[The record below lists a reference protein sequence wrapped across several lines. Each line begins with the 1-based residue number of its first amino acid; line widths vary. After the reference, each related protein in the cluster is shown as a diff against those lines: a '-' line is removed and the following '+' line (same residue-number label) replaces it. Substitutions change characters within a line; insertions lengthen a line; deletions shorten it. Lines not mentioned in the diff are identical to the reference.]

1 MNWIRNSKLLRLLG
15 LALLAA
21 CFNAGHAS
29 AQVFQGKFTLPFE
42 ARWGQATLP
51 AGDYS
56 FTLDSVRK
64 TCALRLHRGNNNVAL
79 ILSQAQ
85 DENYSGQAKLTVV
98 AGTVRALSLPGIGLV
113 LEYPPQHHG
122 YLTAPEERKIAQ
134 IVPVA
139 TTGK

>member
-1 MNWIRNSKLLRLLG
+1 MNWIRRSTLLRLLG

-56 FTLDSVRK
+56 FTLDSVST

-79 ILSQAQ
+79 IPAQAQ
-85 DENYSGQAKLTVV
+85 DENYSGHAELTVV
-98 AGTVRALSLPGIGLV
+98 GGTVRALSLPGIGV
-113 LEYPPQHHG
+113 ALEYAPQHHK